1 MGLSVFTSLLHLTH
15 IACPQWK
22 SLEGTCINNSCWGWG
37 STEQKWRFWNIWVP
51 LIVRVKCRDFCSIN
65 AGHWIPCLFFLITV
79 TNTEMRY
86 LKGKWYIFCLL
97 VLKVLSLWLAGPGA
111 TRGITAKKVWWS
123 RDIHLRV
130 VWRRERQK
138 GPRRIYGSHGH
149 THYNPLSLSRAHLQV
164 FLPLSNNPIQLLT
177 CPQMDWLVQNLP
189 DMVTYRWRI
198 TRGFFVMT
206 QASDMSGLYYQ
217 SWDHWK

>member
-1 MGLSVFTSLLHLTH
+1 
-15 IACPQWK
+15 
-22 SLEGTCINNSCWGWG
+22 
-37 STEQKWRFWNIWVP
+37 
-51 LIVRVKCRDFCSIN
+51 
-65 AGHWIPCLFFLITV
+65 
-79 TNTEMRY
+79 MRY

-123 RDIHLRV
+123 GDIHLRV

-149 THYNPLSLSRAHLQV
+149 THYNPLSLSSAHLQV

-189 DMVTYRWRI
+189 DLVTYRWRI
-198 TRGFFVMT
+198 TRGFLWWLRLQT
-206 QASDMSGLYYQ
+206 CQAFTTRAETTESRNVTVDCDTPIQACFLNLVHIGASLRA
-217 SWDHWK
+217 